1 MELQDRVTVVLT
13 QHGANVLNKQNK
25 EHNDKFPNEKSL
37 RTDHTAGELLSDNLF
52 NIINTFKDHFNP
64 ESYACFKNI
73 IPEIKGIEVDKL
85 RFRECINSDNIKK
98 EENERLGLFA
108 KEGAFRFNGFLFAL
122 DALENFSCPIISTDN
137 IIVKLDKRE
146 EFVSIEAYDMLSHAY
161 DTAMDEI
168 AMLRAKLKNIQ
179 EIVKES

>member
-13 QHGANVLNKQNK
+13 QYGANVLNKQNK

-37 RTDHTAGELLSDNLF
+37 RTDHAAGELLSDHLF
-52 NIINTFKDHFNP
+52 NIIDTFKEHFHIGRM
-64 ESYACFKNI
+64 ACFKNI

-85 RFRECINSDNIKK
+85 RFWEHINSENTKK

-122 DALENFSCPIISTDN
+122 DTLENFSCPLISTDN

-146 EFVSIEAYDMLSHAY
+146 EFVSIEEYEMLSNAY
-161 DTAMDEI
+161 NESFEECAR
-168 AMLRAKLKNIQ
+168 LKAKLKNIQ